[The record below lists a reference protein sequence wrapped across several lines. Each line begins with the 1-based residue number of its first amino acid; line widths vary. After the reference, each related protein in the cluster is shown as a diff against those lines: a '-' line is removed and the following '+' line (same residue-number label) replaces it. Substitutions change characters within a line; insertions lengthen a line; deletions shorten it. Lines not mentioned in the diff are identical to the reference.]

1 MLKQSIF
8 CWLNSETFA
17 IYLYNNESLNE
28 YNYIIKGRINFK
40 SKKFELID
48 INNSAH
54 NNKTNFITASSV
66 IKGNKKPEEYFFI
79 SGDHEGV
86 LKIWKIWYKTNK
98 ALTNKILQILQIITQ
113 L

>member
-40 SKKFELID
+40 SKKFEFVYVNKSPGD
-48 INNSAH
+48 
-54 NNKTNFITASSV
+54 NKTFILITSS
-66 IKGNKKPEEYFFI
+66 ITKGNTKCKSRIKFFLSDI
-79 SGDHEGV
+79 
-86 LKIWKIWYKTNK
+86 
-98 ALTNKILQILQIITQ
+98 
-113 L
+113 